1 MTLSTRAEHE
11 AAREIEYVR
20 DEVSCDISPA
30 GRVETALMMLEDADG
45 VTRKS
50 PAVIDTQAVARNA
63 ADDLRPVVEDAAMP
77 FSDSRRIAERAARDL
92 CEGIDETV
100 AHMVESSPFLVS
112 AAESDATVGEVID
125 SVEVEA

>member
-30 GRVETALMMLEDADG
+30 GRVETALMALEDADG
-45 VTRKS
+45 VTRDS

-63 ADDLRPVVEDAAMP
+63 ADDLRPVVEGAAMP
-77 FSDSRRIAERAARDL
+77 FTDSRRIAERAARDL

-100 AHMVESSPFLVS
+100 AHMVEKSPFLVS
-112 AAESDATVGEVID
+112 AGESDATVGEVVD
-125 SVEVEA
+125 SVGVDC